1 MSTSPLDYP
10 VLISQLPMAGKLIN
24 AEQLSPELR
33 REIYQPML
41 DRELREDAA
50 KVQEVEK
57 KEASSTVTR
66 DGRGSGGGP
75 HGRRRKAK
83 PAEPE
88 AEPEEA
94 TASNASPWSGN
105 IINVKI

>member
-1 MSTSPLDYP
+1 MSTSYLDYP
-10 VLISQLPMAGKLIN
+10 VLISQLPIAGKLVN

-33 REIYQPML
+33 REIFQPVL
-41 DRELREDAA
+41 QQLLREDAK

-57 KEASSTVTR
+57 KEKSSTVTR
-66 DGRGSGGGP
+66 ESRGNQNAP
-75 HGRRRKAK
+75 QEQRRECKEQ
-83 PAEPE
+83 AE
-88 AEPEEA
+88 EEETPS